1 MELNIECA
9 IISLCHL
16 FAEPNISSPL
26 NTQAAQLWS
35 NQEGGVSII
44 FLSSLNLC
52 FYVMKVGSLHISM
65 FVCRIPENGGEI
77 VQASNSSLALFF

>member
-9 IISLCHL
+9 INLCHL

-35 NQEGGVSII
+35 NQEGGFYYFSFHIEFVLPCNESWLTRISICL
-44 FLSSLNLC
+44 F
-52 FYVMKVGSLHISM
+52 
-65 FVCRIPENGGEI
+65 CRIPENGGEI